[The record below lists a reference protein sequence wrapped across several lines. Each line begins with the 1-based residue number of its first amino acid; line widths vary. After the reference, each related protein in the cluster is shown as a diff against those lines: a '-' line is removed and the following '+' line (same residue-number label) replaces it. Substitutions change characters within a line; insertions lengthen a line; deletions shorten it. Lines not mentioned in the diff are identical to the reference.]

1 MQCVVGFRALH
12 PFSCS
17 GFTSSAFQ
25 FLHLKI
31 PCRSGVVC
39 IVQTLVIPLAR
50 RVFPC
55 IKLVFHVTSVSLP
68 AYLTFPRLQV
78 RTFVEMDS
86 HEEKVYQA
94 VRQTQEREAK
104 QKMRE
109 KAKELQ
115 RQKYEAQKRGVSS
128 MSYSGGGGSGSIN
141 VMPQVSSISSR
152 R

>member
-1 MQCVVGFRALH
+1 MR
-12 PFSCS
+12 
-17 GFTSSAFQ
+17 
-25 FLHLKI
+25 
-31 PCRSGVVC
+31 
-39 IVQTLVIPLAR
+39 
-50 RVFPC
+50 PC
-55 IKLVFHVTSVSLP
+55 IKLVFHVITVSLP
-68 AYLTFPRLQV
+68 AYLMLRLPQV

-128 MSYSGGGGSGSIN
+128 MSYSGGGGSGSGSIN
-141 VMPQVSSISSR
+141 VMPQVRYRAEGNQRCGS
-152 R
+152 